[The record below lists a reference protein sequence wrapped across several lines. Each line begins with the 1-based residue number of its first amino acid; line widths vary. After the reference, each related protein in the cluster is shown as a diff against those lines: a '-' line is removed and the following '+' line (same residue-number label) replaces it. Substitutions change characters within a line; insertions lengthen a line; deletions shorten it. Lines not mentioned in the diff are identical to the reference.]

1 MWLCVC
7 EGDRVHWLDLGEK
20 VGDKDI
26 SDITH
31 LCLQD
36 FGDLRS
42 FFRSQFHKELKE
54 VELCVKGW
62 NWGEAKFRGSLL
74 SFCVDAKP
82 AFEIP
87 LREVSQVCVCG
98 GGGGDRGRYKDKSVP
113 PHTQVIAGKNEVTLE
128 FHQGD
133 NTPVSMVEMRFHI
146 PNTDGEEDPVTAFRE
161 KVLAHADIMQA
172 TGDAIVTFSEI
183 QSLTPR

>member
-1 MWLCVC
+1 MCACVRVVVWLCVCVC
-7 EGDRVHWLDLGEK
+7 EGDRVRCVVVGLHLGEK
-20 VGDKDI
+20 VGDVQDI

-31 LCLQD
+31 SYLQD

-62 NWGEAKFRGSLL
+62 NWGEVKFRGSLL

-87 LREVSQVCVCG
+87 LREVSQVCVCVCVW
-98 GGGGDRGRYKDKSVP
+98 RGR
-113 PHTQVIAGKNEVTLE
+113 G
-128 FHQGD
+128 
-133 NTPVSMVEMRFHI
+133 
-146 PNTDGEEDPVTAFRE
+146 
-161 KVLAHADIMQA
+161 
-172 TGDAIVTFSEI
+172 
-183 QSLTPR
+183 